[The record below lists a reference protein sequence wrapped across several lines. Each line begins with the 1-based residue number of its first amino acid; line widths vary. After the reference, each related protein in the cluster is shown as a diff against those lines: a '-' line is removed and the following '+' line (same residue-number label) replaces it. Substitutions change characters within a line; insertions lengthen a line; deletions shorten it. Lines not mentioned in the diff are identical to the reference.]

1 MLASHERGAQTQSCL
16 QSSVFSLHSLRVF
29 QIKRAQVVKSH
40 YLQSQQHILAQKK
53 QEAVEKATP
62 GGIMGLNLIA
72 LQHQESESN
81 GNGNGSDRE
90 KQPKPAKSDKKDT
103 QDKPQKDDDQ

>member
-1 MLASHERGAQTQSCL
+1 MLASHEGGAQTTSCL

-72 LQHQESESN
+72 LQHQESEGN
-81 GNGNGSDRE
+81 GNENGSDRE
-90 KQPKPAKSDKKDT
+90 KQPKPAKSDKKA
-103 QDKPQKDDDQ
+103 QEKPQKDDDQ